1 MCGLSEHGRLGLGG
15 GRGVG
20 EKCRRGSMTLI
31 LPLPLPLPLLLLSSL
46 EEDSCWEFGLTDHVL
61 PLSDKHFCTPFLVE
75 SCVKARRE
83 RNM

>member
-1 MCGLSEHGRLGLGG
+1 MCGLSGHGRLGLGR

-20 EKCRRGSMTLI
+20 GRCGRGSMTLI

-46 EEDSCWEFGLTDHVL
+46 EEDSCWGLEPMDHVL
-61 PLSDKHFCTPFLVE
+61 PLSDKHLCTPFLVE